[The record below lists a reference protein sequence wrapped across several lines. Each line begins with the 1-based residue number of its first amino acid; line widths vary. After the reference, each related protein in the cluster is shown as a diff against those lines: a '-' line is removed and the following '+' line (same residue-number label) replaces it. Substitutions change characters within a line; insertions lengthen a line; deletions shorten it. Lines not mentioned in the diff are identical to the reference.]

1 MIPQPAPI
9 DDNTISESI
18 NGGRFEDAKI
28 RIAFRQMKAL
38 EAIAKAAEAVG
49 MGSRLV
55 TAPIGAPGRATFVED
70 PYGR

>member
-38 EAIAKAAEAVG
+38 EALVDEATKLTRPPLIA
-49 MGSRLV
+49 SIDTLV
-55 TAPIGAPGRATFVED
+55 ERAGGR
-70 PYGR
+70 